1 MALLAQSDA
10 VGVMTFLP
18 FQPVAKG
25 IIMGI
30 MRTTISRRDFL
41 ERSACASVL
50 PTVVPGPRQTAAAP
64 VAASTQD
71 QWFSSVRAGRSVV
84 RASQAMV
91 ASSQPLASQTGL
103 DVLKRGGNA
112 VDAAIAM
119 AAVLNV
125 TEPNMTGIG
134 GDAFAMVYV
143 AKTKTL
149 EALNASGRAP
159 RGLSLEHFTSRKIAQ
174 MPFTGMEPITVPGA
188 FDGWVTLLEK
198 HGTMKLTDLLAPAI
212 EYAEQGF
219 PVMEKT
225 VADWEPE
232 VPRLKLMAAAASTYL
247 VDGRAPHPGAIF
259 QQKNLARTFRTLA
272 RGGRDAFYRGEI
284 ARAIVDYCQ
293 KHGGF
298 LAMEDF
304 AGQKA
309 EWVEPISTTYRGH
322 TLYELPPNNQGLTA
336 LMLANIL
343 EGIDLTTFATDPGRY
358 YHTLLEATKI
368 AFADRNRYIAD
379 PAFSRIPVRE
389 LLSKD
394 YAAKRRAL
402 IDPDKAIN
410 APAYGD
416 VRLGSD
422 TTYLSVVD
430 KDRNAVSFINSIFNA
445 FGSAVVAGDTG
456 IVLHNRGTGFSLES
470 GHPNQYAPGKR
481 PFHTLIPAMV
491 FKDGRLLMSYGVMG
505 GDVQAQGHVQVL
517 INLIDRRLNL
527 QQAIDAPR
535 VRYISGRGVMLED
548 ELTAPVIAD
557 LVRRGHERV
566 LPGPGLTHRAL
577 MGGGQAIMID
587 PATGTLSGASDI
599 RKDGLAL
606 GY

>member
-1 MALLAQSDA
+1 MS
-10 VGVMTFLP
+10 
-18 FQPVAKG
+18 
-25 IIMGI
+25 
-30 MRTTISRRDFL
+30 TTLSRREFL
-41 ERSACASVL
+41 ELSACAPAL
-50 PTVVPGPRQTAAAP
+50 PSALHGVTQTAVAVP
-64 VAASTQD
+64 VQPSTED
-71 QWFSSVRAGRSVV
+71 QWFSTVPVGRSVV

-91 ASSQPLASQTGL
+91 ASSQPLASQSGL

-134 GDAFAMVYV
+134 GDAFAMVYW
-143 AKTKTL
+143 AKTKKL

-159 RGLSLEHFTSRKIAQ
+159 RALNLEHFTSRKIAQ
-174 MPFTGMEPITVPGA
+174 MPSSGMEPITVPGA

-198 HGTMKLTDLLAPAI
+198 HGTMKLADLLAPAI
-212 EYAEQGF
+212 AYAENGF

-225 VADWEPE
+225 AADWEPE
-232 VPRLKLMAAAASTYL
+232 VPRLKLTPAAASTYL
-247 VDGRAPHPGAIF
+247 VDGRAPQPGAIF
-259 QQKNLARTFRTLA
+259 QQKNLARTLRTLA

-284 ARAIVDYCQ
+284 ARAVVDYCQ
-293 KHGGF
+293 KHAGF
-298 LAMEDF
+298 LSMEDF
-304 AGQKA
+304 AAQKSD
-309 EWVEPISTTYRGH
+309 WVEPISTTYRGH

-336 LMLANIL
+336 LILLNIL
-343 EGIDLTTFATDPGRY
+343 EGIDLTTMRTDPVRY
-358 YHTLLEATKI
+358 YHTLIEATKI

-379 PAFSRIPVRE
+379 PAFSRIPLRE

-402 IDPDKAIN
+402 IDPVKAID

-416 VRLGSD
+416 IRMGSD

-430 KDRNAVSFINSIFNA
+430 KDRNAVSFINSIFNS

-456 IVLHNRGTGFSLES
+456 IVLHNRGSGFSLEP

-491 FKDGRLLMSYGVMG
+491 FRDGDLLMSYGVMG

-517 INLIDRRLNL
+517 VNLIDRRLNL

-535 VRYISGRGVMLED
+535 VRYISGRGVMMED
-548 ELTAPVIAD
+548 GVSVPVIAD

-566 LPGPGLTHRAL
+566 MPGPGLTHRAL

-587 PATGTLSGASDI
+587 PNTGALLGASDS